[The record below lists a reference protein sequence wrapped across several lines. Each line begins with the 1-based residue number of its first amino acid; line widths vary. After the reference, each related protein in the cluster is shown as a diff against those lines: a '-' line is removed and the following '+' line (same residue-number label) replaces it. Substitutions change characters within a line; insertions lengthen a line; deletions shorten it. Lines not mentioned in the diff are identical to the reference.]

1 VRKALVNNTLLPA
14 ADRPPDERRRPSGP
28 AVQRETREHPVTR
41 YILRRLVA
49 MPFLVLGIVTM
60 AFLLT
65 SVTRGDPL
73 AAIVSD
79 RQMNDP
85 AAVAAAKARWG
96 LDRSLPERYAI
107 YVGNLLSGDMG
118 TSFITRRPVAQDVLY
133 RLPATMELVIAAML
147 VGSILGIGLG
157 VLAAYFRNTAIDHL
171 SRLVALFGS
180 SIPVFWLG
188 LALLYVLNVRWGLL
202 PGPGRLDARATL
214 PPQVTGFMT
223 MDTLLAGNFNLF
235 VDALRHLIL
244 PSFVLG
250 WAVAGTISRLVR
262 ANMLEVL
269 EREFILT
276 ARAKGASETR
286 VVIRHAFRNTLVP
299 TLTVI
304 GYSFAYLLTGAVLT
318 ETIFSWPG
326 MGSYAVSAA
335 RGLDFPAII
344 GVTIVG
350 GMIFLLT
357 NLVTDVAYVVAN
369 PRVRLG

>member
-1 VRKALVNNTLLPA
+1 MI
-14 ADRPPDERRRPSGP
+14 
-28 AVQRETREHPVTR
+28 R
-41 YILRRLVA
+41 YILRRLIT
-49 MPFLVLGIVTM
+49 MPFLVLGIITL

-65 SVTRGDPL
+65 TVTKGDPL

-85 AAVAAAKARWG
+85 EAVAAAKARWG
-96 LDRSLPERYAI
+96 LDRSLPERYLI
-107 YVGNLLSGDMG
+107 YVQNLVTGDMG
-118 TSFITRRPVAQDVLY
+118 TSFITRRPVAQDVMF
-133 RLPATMELVIAAML
+133 RLPATMELVIAAMI
-147 VGSILGIGLG
+147 VGSTIGISLGM
-157 VLAAYFRNTAIDHL
+157 LAAYYRNTPIDHL
-171 SRLVALFGS
+171 ARFFALFGS

-188 LALLYVLNVRWGLL
+188 LALLYVFSVKWGIL
-202 PGPGRLDARATL
+202 PGPGRLDPRAAL
-214 PPQVTGFMT
+214 PPRVTGFMT
-223 MDTLLAGNFNLF
+223 IDTLLAGNIKLF
-235 VDALRHLIL
+235 ADALWHLVL
-244 PSFVLG
+244 PAFVLG

-269 EREFILT
+269 DREFILT
-276 ARAKGASETR
+276 ARSKGAGELR
-286 VVIRHAFRNTLVP
+286 VVIRHALRNTLVP

-326 MGSYAVSAA
+326 MGSYAVDAA

-350 GMIFLLT
+350 GVVFLLT
-357 NLVTDVAYVVAN
+357 NLITDVAYVIAN

>member
-1 VRKALVNNTLLPA
+1 MI
-14 ADRPPDERRRPSGP
+14 
-28 AVQRETREHPVTR
+28 R
-41 YILRRLVA
+41 YILRRLIT
-49 MPFLVLGIVTM
+49 MPFLVLGIITL

-65 SVTRGDPL
+65 TVTKGDPL

-85 AAVAAAKARWG
+85 EAVAAAKARWG
-96 LDRSLPERYAI
+96 LDRSLPERYLI
-107 YVGNLLSGDMG
+107 YVQNLVTGDMG
-118 TSFITRRPVAQDVLY
+118 TSFITRRPVAQDVMF
-133 RLPATMELVIAAML
+133 RLPATMELVIAAMI
-147 VGSILGIGLG
+147 VGSTIGISLGM
-157 VLAAYFRNTAIDHL
+157 LAAYYRNTPIDHL
-171 SRLVALFGS
+171 ARFFALFGS

-188 LALLYVLNVRWGLL
+188 LALLYVFSVKWGIL
-202 PGPGRLDARATL
+202 PGPGRLDPRAAL
-214 PPQVTGFMT
+214 PPRITGFMT
-223 MDTLLAGNFNLF
+223 IDTLLAGNVKLF
-235 VDALRHLIL
+235 ADALWHLIL
-244 PSFVLG
+244 PAFVLG

-269 EREFILT
+269 DREFILT
-276 ARAKGASETR
+276 ARSKGAGELR
-286 VVIRHAFRNTLVP
+286 VVIRHALRNTLVP

-326 MGSYAVSAA
+326 MGSYAVDAA

-350 GMIFLLT
+350 GVVFLVT
-357 NLVTDVAYVVAN
+357 NLITDVAYVIAN

>member
-1 VRKALVNNTLLPA
+1 MI
-14 ADRPPDERRRPSGP
+14 
-28 AVQRETREHPVTR
+28 R
-41 YILRRLVA
+41 YLLRRLIA
-49 MPFLVLGIVTM
+49 MPFLVLGIVTL

-65 SVTRGDPL
+65 AVTKGDPL
-73 AAIVSD
+73 TAIVSD
-79 RQMNDP
+79 RQMNNP
-85 AAVAAAKARWG
+85 EVVAAAKAKWG
-96 LDRSLPERYAI
+96 LDRSLPERYVI

-147 VGSILGIGLG
+147 VASVLGISLG
-157 VLAAYFRNTAIDHL
+157 VLAAAFRNSAVDHL
-171 SRLVALFGS
+171 ARVFALFGS

-188 LALLYVLNVRWGLL
+188 LALLYVFSVKWGVL
-202 PGPGRLDARATL
+202 PGPGRIDTRAVAPSEITGFITLDA
-214 PPQVTGFMT
+214 
-223 MDTLLAGNFNLF
+223 LLSGNINIFF
-235 VDALRHLIL
+235 DALWHLIL
-244 PSFVLG
+244 PAFVLG

-269 EREFILT
+269 GREFILT
-276 ARAKGASETR
+276 ARAKGAGEFR
-286 VVIRHAFRNTLVP
+286 VILRHALRNTLVP

-326 MGSYAVSAA
+326 MGSYAVEAA

-350 GMIFLLT
+350 GVVFLVT
-357 NLVTDVAYVVAN
+357 NLITDVAYVIAN
-369 PRVRLG
+369 PRVRLS